1 MHPNGSHLLI
11 DAVGLELRNKRT
23 LLLATYRWTD
33 AYNFIDWIL
42 VTTHVIKK
50 GSDWLLILSVNW
62 HRSENFL
69 MPFVIIHTRDV
80 LVWNLTNR
88 GSIVRTYS
96 LRHQVVLVRRWNKLL
111 VLTHHL
117 ILVHMFGTFLRWS
130 SGNVNLLSL
139 TSHWRFHMHVL
150 MRMATFHASGVV
162 SLMINHFHLLSS
174 ILRVVEILGSL
185 VEHMNLSNILH
196 SVLHLLLMFR
206 GKL

>member
-1 MHPNGSHLLI
+1 MHANGSHLLI
-11 DAVGLELRNKRT
+11 DTVGLELRNKRT
-23 LLLATYRWTD
+23 LFLATYWWTD
-33 AYNFIDWIL
+33 AYNFINWIL

-62 HRSENFL
+62 HRSEHFL

-88 GSIVRTYS
+88 RSIVRTYS
-96 LRHQVVLVRRWNKLL
+96 LRHQVVLVRRWDKLL
-111 VLTHHL
+111 VLTYHL
-117 ILVHMFGTFLRWS
+117 ILVHMFSTFLRS
-130 SGNVNLLSL
+130 TRNVNLLSL

-150 MRMATFHASGVV
+150 MRMATFHPSRVV

-174 ILRVVEILGSL
+174 ILWVVKILGSL

-196 SVLHLLLMFR
+196 SIFHLLLMFR